1 MKSYEIEIK
10 LTTVRKVKVVAPN
23 QNEAIEFIDDL
34 IASDEFDLI
43 EVEDGEIEIMIGEG
57 KEETDTKCENC
68 NIVALCCPSQH

>member
-10 LTTVRKVKVVAPN
+10 LTTTRKVKVVAPN

-43 EVEDGEIEIMIGEG
+43 EVEDGEIEIVIDEG